1 MRARDLL
8 RWKRALNE
16 IKFKHEELEI
26 VKEINSTQSS
36 QFGNELREYCA
47 KHNIN
52 LAALIAERDAREAK
66 LNNKTIADK
75 STEEEQEHSDLSLS
89 LGQYASEPPP
99 EIPKDAHDE
108 EEMHKVFRDLF
119 KKIALH
125 LHPDRLQHLTEEERQ
140 VRLNMFKEA
149 RVSID
154 ERNYFKLL
162 DISERF
168 NIKMPKNFKQQTRW
182 MKGRIK
188 ELEREIA
195 KEKTSYNYL
204 IAEAETQ
211 EQKDQLYRNF
221 IRQVFKT

>member
-8 RWKRALNE
+8 KWKRALNE

-26 VKEINSTQSS
+26 VKEISSTQGS

-47 KHNIN
+47 KNNID
-52 LAALIAERDAREAK
+52 LAALIAKREAREAK
-66 LNNKTIADK
+66 LNSRAIEDK
-75 STEEEQEHSDLSLS
+75 STEERVHSDLSLFLAQHTS
-89 LGQYASEPPP
+89 AAPP

-108 EEMHKVFRDLF
+108 EEMHKVFKDLF

-221 IRQVFKT
+221 IRQVFRF